1 MSNAHK
7 GHARHYK
14 HIGWYIQTAALPVKT
29 GIVILLWLC
38 FLIQVIFAI
47 HFSACVYVYI
57 YVFLHVASCSIV
69 CENRY
74 CHSALGGR
82 AAPLFLFRLNTYA
95 GTCMSIEHIYMRPQG
110 SRGIYRVTL
119 WTPHGLAIR

>member
-29 GIVILLWLC
+29 GIVILLWGEALRTPRFVFFNSSHIC
-38 FLIQVIFAI
+38 NTLFCMCICI
-47 HFSACVYVYI
+47 YI
-57 YVFLHVASCSIV
+57 YIYMCVFLHVASCSIA

-74 CHSALGGR
+74 CHSALGGG
-82 AAPLFLFRLNTYA
+82 AAPLFLFGL
-95 GTCMSIEHIYMRPQG
+95 G
-110 SRGIYRVTL
+110 SYVDI
-119 WTPHGLAIR
+119 A